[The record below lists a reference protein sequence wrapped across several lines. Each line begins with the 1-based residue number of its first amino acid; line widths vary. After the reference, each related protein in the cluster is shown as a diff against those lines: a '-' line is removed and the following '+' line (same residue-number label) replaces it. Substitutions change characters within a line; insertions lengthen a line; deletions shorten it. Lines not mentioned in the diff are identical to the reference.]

1 MEVLNND
8 NARKEVKIAVVGS
21 FSGKTGILKF
31 KLMII
36 IFVYL
41 SISSNCSKVFR
52 R

>member
-31 KLMII
+31 KFDYNICLFIY
-36 IFVYL
+36 FQQL
-41 SISSNCSKVFR
+41 FKGF
-52 R
+52 